1 MKKFRNK
8 SKILMNN
15 QDNANKV
22 VLLGASGVGKT
33 SIVLQLKEKVFR
45 GMVAPTVGSGVI
57 FKNIQTEKGVV
68 PLKIWDTAGEER
80 YRSFSGLYSQS
91 ATAGIFVFDLT
102 DQRTFDTI
110 DEWIAEFEK
119 NANADALLYLAGNKL
134 DLIEQREL
142 TFDKA
147 FAYAQSKN
155 MKYFEVSAKTGEGVE
170 LLFTELAKQLGP
182 MTNDLSSNSLLQP
195 KEAGGHSECC

>member
-1 MKKFRNK
+1 M
-8 SKILMNN
+8 N

-57 FKNIQTEKGVV
+57 FKNIETDKGVI

-102 DQRTFDTI
+102 DKRTFDTI
-110 DEWIAEFEK
+110 DEWIEEFQK

-134 DLIEQREL
+134 DLMDQRDVP
-142 TFDKA
+142 FDTA
-147 FAYAQSKN
+147 FAFSQN
-155 MKYFEVSAKTGEGVE
+155 RHMKYFEVSAKTGEGVE

-182 MTNDLSSNSLLQP
+182 PNDCSSSSIQP
-195 KEAGGHSECC
+195 KEPGTRSGCCF

>member
-1 MKKFRNK
+1 
-8 SKILMNN
+8 MNN

-57 FKNIQTEKGVV
+57 FKNIETEKGVV

-110 DEWIAEFEK
+110 DEWIEEFRK

-134 DLIEQREL
+134 DLIEKRDV

-147 FAYAQSKN
+147 FAFSQSRN

-182 MTNDLSSNSLLQP
+182 MTNEYSSSSLQP
-195 KEAGGHSECC
+195 KEAGTHSGCCF